1 MGRGVE
7 ENPRS
12 DNKPDRALPN
22 PAATA
27 TIAPIHSHR
36 KTDMQANKLILCT
49 FISLTLIT
57 GCSSSDNKDNRS
69 ADPAANTQ
77 PLANARQSQNWLGTY
92 QGILPCANCEG
103 IATMVVLENNGKYTL
118 RTRQL
123 GLEDKDR
130 KYQGT
135 YSWKNDSTLVLSG
148 DAQEKVFT
156 VYDGYLQAMMPDGS
170 PIPAHP
176 GANYRLEKSF

>member
-1 MGRGVE
+1 
-7 ENPRS
+7 
-12 DNKPDRALPN
+12 
-22 PAATA
+22 
-27 TIAPIHSHR
+27 
-36 KTDMQANKLILCT
+36 MQSNKLILCT
-49 FISLTLIT
+49 FLGISLLA
-57 GCSSSDNKDNRS
+57 GCSSGDSKSARTSDS
-69 ADPAANTQ
+69 TQSTQ
-77 PLANARQSQNWLGTY
+77 PLKNARQSLSWLGTY

-103 IATMVVLENNGKYTL
+103 IATMLVIEDGGKYTL

-123 GLEDKDR
+123 GIEDKDR

-148 DAQEKVFT
+148 AVQEKVFT
-156 VYDGYLQAMMPDGS
+156 VYNGYLQAMMPDGS